1 MAKDGASKRATMA
14 SAQGL
19 EPTPH
24 PLTPA
29 RAKSLKSISGCR
41 LELIRLYDQV
51 KTGVIDPTVGGRCAY
66 ILNSLITSVRDHQFE
81 ERLANLEAR
90 LKQNGHR
97 PNGNARSPE
106 AAPVSARQT

>member
-1 MAKDGASKRATMA
+1 MAKNGAPKKGIAARD
-14 SAQGL
+14 QGHA
-19 EPTPH
+19 PPPP
-24 PLTPA
+24 PLSPA
-29 RAKSLKSISGCR
+29 RSKSLKSIAGCR

-51 KTGVIDPTVGGRCAY
+51 KTGVIDPTVAGRCAY

-97 PNGNARSPE
+97 PNGHARSPE